1 MRRRTDL
8 AAYLALRAAIGA
20 MRPLPR
26 GLALRLGTALGRFA
40 RSPLGLRRAVADGN
54 LARAFPDLPQAAR
67 DTICRGVFEHF
78 GRMTVESLRVAATG
92 GREVLP
98 LVRAGDAPAVVR
110 DLLGRGRGLLVLT
123 GHIGNWEVAAA
134 FMAALGHPVT
144 AVWKPQANPWVADY
158 LDGLR
163 RRLAVDAI
171 PMTEART
178 GVRAALEAGKVVALV
193 ADQAPLRG
201 STWVPFF
208 GQPTRTYEGPG
219 HFAAQTGAPV
229 VFGGMLEDGA
239 GGYRAF
245 AEVLDEA
252 PSGSADQLVPRI
264 ATLYRAS
271 LEAVVRTAPEQYL
284 WTHRL
289 WKTPPPAGT

>member
-1 MRRRTDL
+1 VRRRTDL
-8 AAYLALRAAIGA
+8 LAYVAMRAAIGA

-26 GLALRLGTALGRFA
+26 GLALDVGTAMGRFA
-40 RSPLGLRRAVADGN
+40 RSPLGLRRAVADAN
-54 LARAFPDLPQAAR
+54 IARAFPDLPQAAR
-67 DTICRGVFEHF
+67 DAISRGVFGHF
-78 GRMTVESLRVAATG
+78 GRMMVESLRVAATG

-98 LVRAGDAPAVVR
+98 LVRAGDAPALVR
-110 DLLGRGRGLLVLT
+110 DLLARGRGLLVLT

-134 FMAALGHPVT
+134 FLAAQGVPVT
-144 AVWKPQANPWVADY
+144 TVWKPQANPRVAGY
-158 LDGLR
+158 LDELR

-171 PMTEART
+171 PMPEART
-178 GVRAALEAGKVVALV
+178 GVRAALEAGKLVALV

-252 PSGSADQLVPRI
+252 PQGTADQLVPRI
-264 ATLYRAS
+264 ATLYRAR
-271 LEAVVRTAPEQYL
+271 LEALVRTAPEQYL

-289 WKTPPPAGT
+289 WKTPPPSGP

>member
-8 AAYLALRAAIGA
+8 LAYVAMRAAIGA

-26 GLALRLGTALGRFA
+26 GLALDLGTAMGRFA
-40 RSPLGLRRAVADGN
+40 RSPLGLRRAVADAN
-54 LARAFPDLPQAAR
+54 IARAFPDLPQAAR
-67 DTICRGVFEHF
+67 DAISRGVFGHF
-78 GRMTVESLRVAATG
+78 GRMMVESLRVAATG

-98 LVRAGDAPAVVR
+98 LVRAGDAPALVR
-110 DLLGRGRGLLVLT
+110 DLLARGRGLLVLT

-134 FMAALGHPVT
+134 FLAAQGVPVT
-144 AVWKPQANPWVADY
+144 TVWKPQANPRVAGY

-171 PMTEART
+171 PMPEART
-178 GVRAALEAGKVVALV
+178 GVRAALEAGKLVALV

-252 PSGSADQLVPRI
+252 PNGTADQLVPRI
-264 ATLYRAS
+264 ATLYRAR
-271 LEAVVRTAPEQYL
+271 LEALVRTAPEQYL

-289 WKTPPPAGT
+289 WKTPPPSGP

>member
-8 AAYLALRAAIGA
+8 LAYVAMRAAIGA

-26 GLALRLGTALGRFA
+26 GLALDVGTAMGRFA
-40 RSPLGLRRAVADGN
+40 RSPLGLRRAVADAN
-54 LARAFPDLPQAAR
+54 IARAFPDLPQAAR
-67 DTICRGVFEHF
+67 DAISRGVFGHF
-78 GRMTVESLRVAATG
+78 GRMMVESLRVAATG

-98 LVRAGDAPAVVR
+98 LVRAGDAPALVR
-110 DLLGRGRGLLVLT
+110 DLLARGRGLLVLT

-134 FMAALGHPVT
+134 FLAAQGVPVT
-144 AVWKPQANPWVADY
+144 TVWKPQANPRVAGY
-158 LDGLR
+158 LDELR

-171 PMTEART
+171 PMPEART
-178 GVRAALEAGKVVALV
+178 GVRAALEAGKLVALV

-252 PSGSADQLVPRI
+252 PQGTADQLVPRI
-264 ATLYRAS
+264 ATLYRAR
-271 LEAVVRTAPEQYL
+271 LEALVRTAPEQYL

-289 WKTPPPAGT
+289 WKTPPPSGP